1 MVLTGNGRE
10 SMTKT
15 DRPCVYILR
24 CKDGTLYTG
33 WTNDFEK
40 RLEAHNS
47 GKGAKYTRGRGPLT
61 PVYLEYFH
69 DKISA
74 AKREA
79 AIKKL
84 PLKKKQLLLLSPLNK
99 LKQPSDE

>member
-1 MVLTGNGRE
+1 MA
-10 SMTKT
+10 KT

-24 CKDGTLYTG
+24 CKDSSLYTG

-40 RLEAHNS
+40 RLQAHRS
-47 GKGAKYTRGRGPLT
+47 GKGAKYTRGRGPLV
-61 PVYLEYFH
+61 PVYLEYFP

-74 AKREA
+74 TKREA

-84 PLKKKQLLLLSPLNK
+84 PRKKKQLLLESASNELH
-99 LKQPSDE
+99 KQL